1 MVNKEIFELV
11 AVGVQPWL
19 LAEAVRVEEGE
30 RLEGSQGGL
39 ALRHRWC

>member
-19 LAEAVRVEEGE
+19 LAEAGRVEEGE
-30 RLEGSQGGL
+30 
-39 ALRHRWC
+39 